1 MHVELFS
8 INQTEEVARKKSYIK
23 TTNKYILK
31 RIFSVIIHN
40 NIDIEMIFKNWSLL
54 SVFLIITLLVDIIH
68 SENSTTIASTEI
80 TTAATGITT
89 VATATATGTGTTATT
104 ATTANGTRTT
114 ISTTKTQTST
124 NLAPNLLS
132 INIGQ

>member
-89 VATATATGTGTTATT
+89 VATATAT
-104 ATTANGTRTT
+104 TANGTRTT